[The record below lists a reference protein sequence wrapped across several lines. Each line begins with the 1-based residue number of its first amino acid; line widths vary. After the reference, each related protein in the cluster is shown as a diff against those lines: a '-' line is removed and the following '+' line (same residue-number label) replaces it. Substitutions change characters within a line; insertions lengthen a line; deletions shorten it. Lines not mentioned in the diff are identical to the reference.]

1 MTMWTVKMPGEP
13 EREMDTMTLQ
23 AWANAGKVSG
33 DTMVVE
39 NSTQER
45 WQAKQIAGVFSKR
58 DWLVA
63 LLLAIFLGSLGVDRF
78 YMGKVGT
85 GILKLLV
92 TLFFFWTLIL
102 FLIWPIIDIILIA
115 TKKITDK
122 EGLRLA

>member
-58 DWLVA
+58 DWLVT
-63 LLLAIFLGSLGVDRF
+63 LLLSIFLGALGVDRF
-78 YMGKVGT
+78 YLGKVGT
-85 GILKLLV
+85 GILKLLLNLATFF
-92 TLFFFWTLIL
+92 TLG
-102 FLIWPIIDIILIA
+102 LIWVLIDIILIA
-115 TKKITDK
+115 TKKMTDK

>member
-1 MTMWTVKMPGEP
+1 MSMWTVKMPGEP

-58 DWLVA
+58 DWLVT
-63 LLLAIFLGSLGVDRF
+63 LLLSIFLGVLGVDRF
-78 YMGKVGT
+78 YLGKVGT
-85 GILKLLV
+85 GILKLL
-92 TLFFFWTLIL
+92 LNLITV
-102 FLIWPIIDIILIA
+102 FTFGLIWVLIDIILIA
-115 TKKITDK
+115 TKKMTDK

>member
-1 MTMWTVKMPGEP
+1 MSMWTVKMPGEP

-115 TKKITDK
+115 TKKMTDK

>member
-1 MTMWTVKMPGEP
+1 MPGEP

-58 DWLVA
+58 DWLVT
-63 LLLAIFLGSLGVDRF
+63 LLLSIFLGVLGVDRF
-78 YMGKVGT
+78 YLGKVGT

-92 TLFFFWTLIL
+92 NLFTFFTLG
-102 FLIWPIIDIILIA
+102 LIWVLIDIILIA
-115 TKKITDK
+115 TKKMTDK

>member
-58 DWLVA
+58 DWLVT
-63 LLLAIFLGSLGVDRF
+63 LLLSIFLGVLGVDRF
-78 YMGKVGT
+78 YLGKVGT

-92 TLFFFWTLIL
+92 NLVTFFTLG
-102 FLIWPIIDIILIA
+102 LIWVLIDIILIA
-115 TKKITDK
+115 TKKMTDK

>member
-58 DWLVA
+58 DWLVT
-63 LLLAIFLGSLGVDRF
+63 LLLSIFLGALGVDRF
-78 YMGKVGT
+78 YLGKVGT
-85 GILKLLV
+85 GILKLLLNLATFF
-92 TLFFFWTLIL
+92 TLG
-102 FLIWPIIDIILIA
+102 LIWALIDIILIA
-115 TKKITDK
+115 TKKMTDK